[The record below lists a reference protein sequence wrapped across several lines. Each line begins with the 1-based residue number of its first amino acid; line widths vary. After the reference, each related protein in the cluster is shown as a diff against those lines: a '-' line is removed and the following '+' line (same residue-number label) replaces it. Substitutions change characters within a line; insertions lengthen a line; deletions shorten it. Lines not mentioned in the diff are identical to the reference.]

1 MKVTWYISWKK
12 LIHLVLLEFRPFKPS
27 IWYIYKI
34 LFSKKVKIFKEL
46 KVPGISEF
54 SLWASEPIR
63 IDENGGKFRKPTFSG
78 KWISEMLFHGSD
90 LILHLQNFQMLYLDR
105 DFFSRKQWR
114 SHDVMVYLDHFLE
127 FGLLKSFIW
136 HI

>member
-46 KVPGISEF
+46 KVSGISEF
-54 SLWASEPIR
+54 SLLASEPIR
-63 IDENGGKFRKPTFSG
+63 IDENSEKFRKPTFSG
-78 KWISEMLFHGSD
+78 KRISEMLFHWSD
-90 LILHLQNFQMLYLDR
+90 LILQLQNFQMLYLER
-105 DFFSRKQWR
+105 DFFCRKQWR
-114 SHDVMVYLDHFLE
+114 PHDIMVYLDHFLE